1 MKRISNAELEVMQ
14 VIWSK
19 QNITSLE
26 IIKGLQHKSWNDNT
40 IRTLIN
46 RLIYKKAVGIAKKE
60 GKTYIYVS
68 LINKDEYI
76 LKSSND
82 FVNQFFNGSISDCI
96 NFLIKHNTEKLKMEL
111 AVDISND

>member
-46 RLIYKKAVGIAKKE
+46 RLIYKKAVGITKKE

-68 LINKDEYI
+68 LINKDEYM
-76 LKSSND
+76 LKSSKE
-82 FVNQFFNGSISDCI
+82 FVNQLFNGSFSECI
-96 NFLIKHNTEKLKMEL
+96 NFLIKNNTEELKKEL
-111 AVDISND
+111 DIDIPNN